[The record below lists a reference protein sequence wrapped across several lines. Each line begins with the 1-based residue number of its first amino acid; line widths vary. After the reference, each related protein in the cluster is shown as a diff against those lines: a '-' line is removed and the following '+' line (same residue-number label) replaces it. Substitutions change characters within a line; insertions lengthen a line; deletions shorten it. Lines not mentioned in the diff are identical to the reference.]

1 MKNKFSAVIVDDE
14 RLARNDLRLLLSEFE
29 IVEII
34 GEADNVISAE
44 KIIRKLKPEVVFL
57 DIQLTGE
64 SGFDLVDR
72 LDELPKIIFVTAFD
86 EYAMRAFEINAL
98 DYLLKPVNPKRLAH
112 SLERLTM
119 PDRKKEENVRSLLY
133 DDRLFVNLNNQFR
146 FIKVSSI
153 LSISAAGDYSKILT
167 ASDQKG
173 LVQKSMKEW
182 EKRLPEQYFCRIHRS
197 TIINMENIERL
208 EKWHNYAYRVYLK
221 GLEQPYIM
229 SRRYASQLKH
239 KLG

>member
-119 PDRKKEENVRSLLY
+119 PDRKTEENVRSLLY

-221 GLEQPYIM
+221 GLEHPYIM

>member
-119 PDRKKEENVRSLLY
+119 PDRKTEENVRSLLY

-146 FIKVSSI
+146 FIKISSI

-173 LVQKSMKEW
+173 LVQKSM
-182 EKRLPEQYFCRIHRS
+182 
-197 TIINMENIERL
+197 
-208 EKWHNYAYRVYLK
+208 
-221 GLEQPYIM
+221 
-229 SRRYASQLKH
+229 
-239 KLG
+239 